1 MKREIEFIDFTEW
14 TREKIKKKGLKQYE
28 IAKMIPVNKNTFS
41 RYMTGEVVPPL
52 DICEKICRILG
63 AELVIREKGYDE

>member
-1 MKREIEFIDFTEW
+1 
-14 TREKIKKKGLKQYE
+14 
-28 IAKMIPVNKNTFS
+28 MIPVNKNTFS
-41 RYMTGEVVPPL
+41 RYMTGEVIPPL